1 MQKEQKLA
9 LIDEAI
15 NEILAN
21 LKNGFEISEWE
32 MDGIKIKKKSPLEL
46 ISELEKIRDSIN
58 KKSLPR
64 SVQYVFWVKGV
75 VFWAIFADYFIWTSV
90 ITALGNSLVLTR
102 KTPKRSFFR
111 KIAPKYFRPERT
123 KQ

>member
-1 MQKEQKLA
+1 MLKEQKIT

-15 NEILAN
+15 NEILSN

-46 ISELEKIRDSIN
+46 INELEKIRDSIN

-64 SVQYVFWVKGV
+64 SVQYVFK
-75 VFWAIFADYFIWTSV
+75 
-90 ITALGNSLVLTR
+90 
-102 KTPKRSFFR
+102 
-111 KIAPKYFRPERT
+111 
-123 KQ
+123 

>member
-1 MQKEQKLA
+1 MLKEQKIA

-46 ISELEKIRDSIN
+46 INELEKIRDSIN

-64 SVQYVFWVKGV
+64 SVQYVFK
-75 VFWAIFADYFIWTSV
+75 
-90 ITALGNSLVLTR
+90 
-102 KTPKRSFFR
+102 
-111 KIAPKYFRPERT
+111 
-123 KQ
+123 

>member
-1 MQKEQKLA
+1 MLKEQKIT

-46 ISELEKIRDSIN
+46 INELEKIRDSIN
-58 KKSLPR
+58 KKALPR
-64 SVQYVFWVKGV
+64 SVQYVF
-75 VFWAIFADYFIWTSV
+75 
-90 ITALGNSLVLTR
+90 
-102 KTPKRSFFR
+102 
-111 KIAPKYFRPERT
+111 
-123 KQ
+123 

>member
-1 MQKEQKLA
+1 MLKEQKIT

-46 ISELEKIRDSIN
+46 INELEKIRDSIN
-58 KKSLPR
+58 KKALPR

-75 VFWAIFADYFIWTSV
+75 VFWAKINE
-90 ITALGNSLVLTR
+90 LGVRLTR
-102 KTPKRSFFR
+102 
-111 KIAPKYFRPERT
+111 
-123 KQ
+123 

>member
-1 MQKEQKLA
+1 MQKDQKLA

-46 ISELEKIRDSIN
+46 INELEKIKESISR
-58 KKSLPR
+58 KALPR
-64 SVQYVFWVKGV
+64 SVQY
-75 VFWAIFADYFIWTSV
+75 IF
-90 ITALGNSLVLTR
+90 
-102 KTPKRSFFR
+102 
-111 KIAPKYFRPERT
+111 
-123 KQ
+123 